1 MHASKFF
8 KFFISYFELQALWA
22 NIKSPQ
28 RELILKLEVDYTS
41 NYWAVIGYLNFR
53 CVHIIKIVKTRRNN

>member
-1 MHASKFF
+1 MHASEFF
-8 KFFISYFELQALWA
+8 KFSIGWFELQAKLG

-41 NYWAVIGYLNFR
+41 NCWGLIGYLNFR
-53 CVHIIKIVKTRRNN
+53 CVCIIKIVKTRRNN

>member
-8 KFFISYFELQALWA
+8 KIFIRWFELQALWA

-41 NYWAVIGYLNFR
+41 NCWAVIGYLKFR
-53 CVHIIKIVKTRRNN
+53 CVYIIKIENLRQNN

>member
-8 KFFISYFELQALWA
+8 KIFIRWFELQAQLA
-22 NIKSPQ
+22 NIKSAQ

-41 NYWAVIGYLNFR
+41 NCWGLIGYLSFR
-53 CVHIIKIVKTRRNN
+53 CYIIKIENLRQNN